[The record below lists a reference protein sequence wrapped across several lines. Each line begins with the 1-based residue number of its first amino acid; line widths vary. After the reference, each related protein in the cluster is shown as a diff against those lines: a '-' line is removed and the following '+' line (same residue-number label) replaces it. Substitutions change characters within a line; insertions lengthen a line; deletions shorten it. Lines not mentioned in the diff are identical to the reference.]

1 MVVVIDTCSL
11 HRLVEYYLP
20 LDKSG
25 KLIPL
30 LEELFLSRN
39 IVMTKAVHDECSHT
53 SQGVIVKKLPFLS
66 SKEFKNLIVKEDY
79 FLPDTKFLRIIND
92 HFLIKAKFNSL
103 LPEQQEAQRESY
115 LHSGD
120 FSLLLCAYMENK
132 GMAGS
137 LFADELWVL
146 TDESANENDN
156 KCFKKIP
163 TCCKIL
169 ETPTINI
176 REYLEKITNGKI
188 EVIITQ

>member
-20 LDKSG
+20 LDKTG

-30 LEELFLSRN
+30 LEELFLSRS
-39 IVMTKAVHDECSHT
+39 IIMTKAVHDECSYT
-53 SQGVIVKKLPFLS
+53 SQGVIVKQLPFLS
-66 SKEFKNLIVKEDY
+66 SKQIKNLIVKEDH
-79 FLPDTKFLRIIND
+79 FLPDSKFLRIIND
-92 HFLIKAKFNSL
+92 HFMVKAKFNSL
-103 LPEQQEAQRESY
+103 PPEEQEAQKEHY

-132 GMAGS
+132 GMAGN

-146 TDESANENDN
+146 TDESTNENDN

-163 TCCKIL
+163 NCCKVL

-176 REYLEKITNGKI
+176 REYLEMITEGKI
-188 EVIITQ
+188 EIIISK